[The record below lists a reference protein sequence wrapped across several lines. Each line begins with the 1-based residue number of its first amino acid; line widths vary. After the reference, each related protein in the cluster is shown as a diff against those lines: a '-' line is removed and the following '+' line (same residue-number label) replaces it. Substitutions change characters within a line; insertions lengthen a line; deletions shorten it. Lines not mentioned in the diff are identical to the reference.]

1 MGVAG
6 IFGQRYLRWSEWRS
20 TEAFAP
26 YLGVVGVVG
35 LGWLVGVAVLAVW
48 RRRRVP
54 GGAWVVGW
62 VLAFASVGGFTNAF
76 AFFTG
81 LGLFR
86 ASNRF
91 SVFISAVALLFL
103 VSQLARLSRSW
114 PAAWRVVGAGALA
127 MFGLV
132 DQLPR
137 PMAPEKWER
146 MARMA
151 KNDLDFGRR
160 LEAALPAGAM
170 VFQLPVVTFP
180 EAPPQYQ
187 LGDGEHFRPFLATET
202 LRFSYGALKG
212 RSRGQWQR
220 DLAQMTTAEKVEA
233 LESSGFAAI
242 YLNRR
247 GFADRGET
255 LLAELAALG
264 CTERIE
270 GARREQIVVRLRP
283 VARPVPPVARVLTF
297 GRGWHRPPYGSPAG
311 GSPVEPRWAD
321 EDATMAFF
329 NPYPIEKDFVV
340 TLRLSGVGAQRTL
353 QLGVNDRDELEV
365 DLTTTVQEFRRIV
378 RLKPGANH
386 FDLQSPEPAVRL
398 SPERRQLR
406 KFAVHEAKIRL
417 AERGDENER

>member
-1 MGVAG
+1 
-6 IFGQRYLRWSEWRS
+6 
-20 TEAFAP
+20 
-26 YLGVVGVVG
+26 
-35 LGWLVGVAVLAVW
+35 
-48 RRRRVP
+48 VP
-54 GGAWVVGW
+54 GGAWVAGW
-62 VLAFASVGGFTNAF
+62 VLAFASVGGLTNVF

-91 SVFISAVALLFL
+91 SVFVSAVVLLFL
-103 VSQLARLSRSW
+103 VSQLARLSRRW
-114 PAAWRVVGAGALA
+114 PAGWRVAGAGTLA
-127 MFGLV
+127 MFGLA

-137 PMAPEKWER
+137 PTAPEKWES
-146 MARMA
+146 MAKMA

-220 DLAQMTTAEKVEA
+220 DLARLTTAEKVEV
-233 LESSGFAAI
+233 LESNGFAAI

-247 GFADRGET
+247 GFSDRGEA

-264 CTERIE
+264 RTERIE

-283 VARPVPPVARVLTF
+283 AESPVPPMARVLTF
-297 GRGWHRPPYGSPAG
+297 GRGWHRPPFGSATGGTPA
-311 GSPVEPRWAD
+311 EPRWAY

-340 TLRLSGVGAQRTL
+340 TLRLSGVGAERTL
-353 QLGVNDRDELEV
+353 QFWVNGRDEMEV
-365 DLTTTVQEFRRIV
+365 DLTTTVQEFRRTV

-417 AERGDENER
+417 AESGGETRR